1 MPSQLIFLLINVKG
15 INIDCDFKQHKR
27 IQITCPNIMLIM
39 PTTQNLII
47 TETSEIQ
54 HLITVTDK

>member
-27 IQITCPNIMLIM
+27 IKITCPNIMLIM

-54 HLITVTDK
+54 HLITVTNK